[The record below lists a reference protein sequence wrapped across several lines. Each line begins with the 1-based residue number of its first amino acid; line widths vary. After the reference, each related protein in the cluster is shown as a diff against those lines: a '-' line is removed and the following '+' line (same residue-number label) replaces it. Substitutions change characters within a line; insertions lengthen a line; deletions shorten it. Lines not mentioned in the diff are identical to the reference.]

1 MSAIPKVTQKGQVT
15 IPQQIRSILRIET
28 GDEITFTLDDGKV
41 VLKKKSCSIEN
52 FKKYVGFLSHLKGKE
67 TDDIINKLRGT
78 FDDYSN

>member
-1 MSAIPKVTQKGQVT
+1 MPKVTQKGQVT

-41 VLKKKSCSIEN
+41 VLKKKGVSIEN
-52 FKKYVGFLSHLKGKE
+52 FKKYVGILSHLKGKE
-67 TDDIINKLRGT
+67 TDVIINELRGT